1 MRKTQLI
8 ILALIGITFPHYGQD
23 TIGYS
28 SHDVNRSSAYKI
40 EKVKKLDCTIISYN
54 ISEWNKT
61 LTRRDDRQVGTFY
74 YASGKDCQKC
84 FEETFATM
92 KFTGEE
98 FLPVPT
104 KTIDA
109 DSFENI
115 SIVTVSTIIASGYTK
130 LFLTSLWGDKFTT
143 DPSDDIYVGTDIIV
157 DSADP
162 DKASPLDISKVYV
175 ESKVAKELLE
185 TFVARSYFKSR
196 GMIINRN
203 LIIEKLREEKKLKD
217 ITPVEKTKSIAISY
231 KK

>member
-8 ILALIGITFPHYGQD
+8 ILALLGVSFPHYGQD
-23 TIGYS
+23 PIGYTS
-28 SHDVNRSSAYKI
+28 QNIDRSSSFRI
-40 EKVKKLDCTIISYN
+40 ERVKKLDCTIISYT

-61 LTRRDDRQVGTFY
+61 MTRRDDRQLGTFY

-98 FLPVPT
+98 FLPVPPQ
-104 KTIDA
+104 TIDV

-115 SIVTVSTIIASGYTK
+115 SIVTVSTAIASGYTK

-143 DPSDDIYVGTDIIV
+143 DPRDDIYLGTDIIV

-162 DKASPLDISKVYV
+162 NQANTLNLSNVFV
-175 ESKVAKELLE
+175 E
-185 TFVARSYFKSR
+185 T
-196 GMIINRN
+196 N
-203 LIIEKLREEKKLKD
+203 D
-217 ITPVEKTKSIAISY
+217 
-231 KK
+231 